1 MNTLINFKDTN
12 HVNKLFTQS
21 TQRKNDASN
30 FSEKREPA
38 NKDCNYF
45 KKKDGPTPIGRTLTP
60 PHTSVTEKI
69 RSTLRD
75 IDSNDTFSIVNT
87 SAEALSDGTNPSGT
101 ESEASK
107 NKISIDD
114 QGKIQSVSITEDPKL
129 SEKLTNGLHGVEIG
143 KLSDELKNSIAESV
157 QKLLKEQ
164 GLKLDTDDKG
174 NPVLTKEENGEPLI
188 DSNGNLGSQ
197 EEAKK
202 VISELQNQYPYLM
215 QKWLK
220 EWLIKNGFL
229 PNDGSVPADQVNVP
243 YLGGAKINSGSGT
256 QASAGGQVGGGTS
269 GAGGNGQSGGTSGA
283 NGGASGASGGGSG
296 ASGGN
301 GAASGAS
308 GGGNGAS
315 GGSGGASGASV
326 GSNGASG
333 GNPVQASNR
342 RFDTNPSGT
351 VSLDDAQVTRILN
364 EYTPTELSS
373 TARTKYG
380 EVEFY
385 GDVKGDLKSIFD
397 EYTESDKNFSEA
409 IDSSIKSNG
418 ENGKI
423 QVIGIDGNKLTEM
436 SNKLNIIS
444 GKAPDGG
451 ETLGLKIGNKIYISN
466 DYPKTSQNGMDKTKI
481 FAHELNHL
489 KNNINGHNASFN
501 RDTSLLIDND
511 IPSNQRQIQGIL
523 DSYRKYDGSDI
534 QNSLSLSEQHIGDGI
549 SALRLIPSD
558 LASQE
563 NEDSHHHH
571 EHMSINKLTDSLN
584 SHLARTLPEAAGKIA
599 FGHKEDEHHHEFL

>member
-1 MNTLINFKDTN
+1 M
-12 HVNKLFTQS
+12 
-21 TQRKNDASN
+21 
-30 FSEKREPA
+30 
-38 NKDCNYF
+38 
-45 KKKDGPTPIGRTLTP
+45 
-60 PHTSVTEKI
+60 
-69 RSTLRD
+69 
-75 IDSNDTFSIVNT
+75 
-87 SAEALSDGTNPSGT
+87 
-101 ESEASK
+101 
-107 NKISIDD
+107 
-114 QGKIQSVSITEDPKL
+114 
-129 SEKLTNGLHGVEIG
+129 
-143 KLSDELKNSIAESV
+143 
-157 QKLLKEQ
+157 
-164 GLKLDTDDKG
+164 
-174 NPVLTKEENGEPLI
+174 
-188 DSNGNLGSQ
+188 
-197 EEAKK
+197 
-202 VISELQNQYPYLM
+202 
-215 QKWLK
+215 
-220 EWLIKNGFL
+220 
-229 PNDGSVPADQVNVP
+229 
-243 YLGGAKINSGSGT
+243 
-256 QASAGGQVGGGTS
+256 
-269 GAGGNGQSGGTSGA
+269 
-283 NGGASGASGGGSG
+283 
-296 ASGGN
+296 
-301 GAASGAS
+301 
-308 GGGNGAS
+308 
-315 GGSGGASGASV
+315 
-326 GSNGASG
+326 
-333 GNPVQASNR
+333 
-342 RFDTNPSGT
+342 
-351 VSLDDAQVTRILN
+351 SLDDAQVTRILN